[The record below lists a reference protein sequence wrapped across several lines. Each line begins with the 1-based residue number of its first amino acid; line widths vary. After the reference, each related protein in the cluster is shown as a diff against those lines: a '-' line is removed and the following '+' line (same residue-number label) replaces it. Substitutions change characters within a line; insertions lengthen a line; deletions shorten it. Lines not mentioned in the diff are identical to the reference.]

1 MDKLIKEFLSYKAL
15 IRNEILSSVFENTIE
30 NYRVYIIWAYLQKVA
45 LTVLTVLAV
54 LIVKAKQNF
63 VRLLSH

>member
-15 IRNEILSSVFENTIE
+15 IRNEIPLSVFENTIE

-63 VRLLSH
+63 VCLLSH

>member
-15 IRNEILSSVFENTIE
+15 IRNEIPLSVFENTIE

>member
-45 LTVLTVLAV
+45 FTVLTVLAV

>member
-15 IRNEILSSVFENTIE
+15 IRNEIPLSVFENTIE

-45 LTVLTVLAV
+45 LTVLTVFAV